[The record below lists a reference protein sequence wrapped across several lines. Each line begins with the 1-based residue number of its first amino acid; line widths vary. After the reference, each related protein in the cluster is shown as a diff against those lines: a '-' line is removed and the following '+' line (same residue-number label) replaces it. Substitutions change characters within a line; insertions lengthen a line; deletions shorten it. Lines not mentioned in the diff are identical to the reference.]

1 MNTLKLGGVT
11 LNAQMVWEDRFRSQ
25 KVAQSVIITLG
36 GTPVTYSQS
45 LVAGESITLVSQRDR
60 GWLTG
65 AMVEQIGELAA
76 VAGGVFELEIN
87 GVVRQVVF
95 RHHEPPAFSAEP
107 FVPRFNQ
114 KLTDYF
120 TATIK
125 LMTV

>member
-1 MNTLKLGGVT
+1 MNTLKLGGVP

-36 GTPVTYSQS
+36 GSPVTYSQA
-45 LVAGESITLVSQRDR
+45 LVAGASITLVSQRDR

-65 AMVEQIGELAA
+65 AMVEKIGELAA
-76 VAGGVFELEIN
+76 QVGGVFELEIN
-87 GVVRQVVF
+87 GVVQQVVF
-95 RHHEPPAFSAEP
+95 RHHEPPAFSADP

-114 KLTDYF
+114 QLKDYF

>member
-36 GTPVTYSQS
+36 GTPVTYSQP

-65 AMVEQIGELAA
+65 AMVEQISALADQPGA
-76 VAGGVFELEIN
+76 VFELEIN
-87 GVVRQVVF
+87 GVVRRVVF
-95 RHHEPPAFSAEP
+95 RHQEPPAFSAEP
-107 FVPRFNQ
+107 LVPRFNQ
-114 KLTDYF
+114 QLKDYF

>member
-36 GTPVTYSQS
+36 GSPVTYSQA

-76 VAGGVFELEIN
+76 QVGGVFELEVN
-87 GVVRQVVF
+87 GVVQQVVF
-95 RHHEPPAFSAEP
+95 RHHEPPAFSADP
-107 FVPRFNQ
+107 LVPRLNQ
-114 KLTDYF
+114 QLKDYF

>member
-1 MNTLKLGGVT
+1 
-11 LNAQMVWEDRFRSQ
+11 MVWEDRFRSQ

-36 GTPVTYSQS
+36 GTPVTYSQQ
-45 LVAGESITLVSQRDR
+45 LVAGESITLVASRDR
-60 GWLTG
+60 GWMTG
-65 AMVEQIGELAA
+65 AMVEQIAALAGEP
-76 VAGGVFELEIN
+76 GGVFELEIN

-95 RHHEPPAFSAEP
+95 RHHEPPAFAADP

-114 KLTDYF
+114 QLTDYF